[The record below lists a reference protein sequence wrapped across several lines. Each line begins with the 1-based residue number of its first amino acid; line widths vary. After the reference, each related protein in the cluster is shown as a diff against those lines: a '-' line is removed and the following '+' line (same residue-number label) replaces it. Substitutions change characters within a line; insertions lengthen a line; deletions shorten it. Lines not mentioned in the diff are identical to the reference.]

1 MGALI
6 RAGIVYICGKLM
18 LTSFAKSVVACS
30 VLPVDKNKYNLFQD
44 QNTKYFMETVFINS
58 LVASTVFKKIR
69 T

>member
-30 VLPVDKNKYNLFQD
+30 ALAVDKNKYNLFQD
-44 QNTKYFMETVFINS
+44 QNPKYFMETAFINY
-58 LVASTVFKKIR
+58 LIVSTVLKKIR